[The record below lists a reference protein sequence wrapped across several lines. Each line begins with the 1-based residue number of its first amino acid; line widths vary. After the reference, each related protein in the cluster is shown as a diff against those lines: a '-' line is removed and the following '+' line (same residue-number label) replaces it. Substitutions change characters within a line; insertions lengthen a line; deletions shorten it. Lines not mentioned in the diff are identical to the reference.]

1 MSLFPSGRRNPF
13 WSAIIT
19 QVWGSVSVPTATY
32 VYVDIQPPVG
42 ETWLIWIDYTL
53 PAGKGATNYMY
64 YADYDGAIENL
75 HKALIREPTTN
86 YNYGHYFWYQSVN
99 VCKVLTNSLYAR
111 FCFYQNTGATWTGR
125 YGYSGFKLS
134 QPLWNPLR
142 KHNPEPPKSWKRKL
156 TVPLPT
162 EVEALRLY
170 AFEMFSFRLN
180 DYVPAIM
187 LEEDTPLAVD
197 PATKFPV
204 ERLTAVVTVENLV
217 NILKQ
222 REDLTLRPDVML
234 EAPPKYRGRRL
245 RELTTSEFE
254 EATGYKKYFQRWGE
268 EGIEI

>member
-19 QVWGSVSVPTATY
+19 QVQGSVSVPTGTYTY
-32 VYVDIQPPVG
+32 VHIQPPVG
-42 ETWLIWIDYTL
+42 ETWLTWIDCYMSVF
-53 PAGKGATNYMY
+53 KGAFNDIIY
-64 YADYDGAIENL
+64 YDYDGTTERL
-75 HKALIREPTTN
+75 QKRLWHEDTTN
-86 YNYGHYFWYQSVN
+86 YDYGHYFRSIN
-99 VCKVLTNSLYAR
+99 LDVCKVLINSLYAR
-111 FCFYQNTGATWTGR
+111 LRFWQNSGTTVSAF
-125 YGYSGFKLS
+125 YGYSGYKLS
-134 QPLWNPLR
+134 QPLWSPLR
-142 KHNPEPPKSWKRKL
+142 KHNPEPPKPWKRKL
-156 TVPLPT
+156 TVSLPT
-162 EVEALRLY
+162 EVEPLRPY
-170 AFEMFSFRLN
+170 ACEVFDLELN
-180 DYVPAIM
+180 EYVPVII